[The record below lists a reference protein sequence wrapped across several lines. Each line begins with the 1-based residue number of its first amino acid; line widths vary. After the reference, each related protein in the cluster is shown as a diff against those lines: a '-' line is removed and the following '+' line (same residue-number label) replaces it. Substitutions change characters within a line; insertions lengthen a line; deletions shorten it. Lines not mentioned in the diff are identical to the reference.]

1 MHVWSSRCF
10 CAIIFIFC
18 NREYDRLSKNNRVDN
33 VHLLG
38 RDMIVERSSIKGC
51 RKGIDLRSVEDHV
64 KWLTKDLQTPRSRGK
79 KNRAALM
86 ERSFGF
92 SEPTDHFISI
102 PSLPAKKSN
111 CFLMS
116 DNEEILSTYRNLPCL
131 RPCCTDLTKWSDCA
145 ATCQLARYTGKWK
158 FYHFTNKRGGPVH
171 DLN

>member
-38 RDMIVERSSIKGC
+38 RDMIVEHSSIKGC
-51 RKGIDLRSVEDHV
+51 RKGIDLRSVEDNV

-116 DNEEILSTYRNLPCL
+116 DNEENLVNLSESTLPTTVL
-131 RPCCTDLTKWSDCA
+131 
-145 ATCQLARYTGKWK
+145 
-158 FYHFTNKRGGPVH
+158 H
-171 DLN
+171 